1 MSSINPT
8 SSSLTSSQSKKR
20 NHHGSSANSSDD
32 DDLPWKIQKLPMMK
46 KKILSEN
53 VVGKPAGEVD
63 PAKKEDLA
71 NPHPKRI
78 PSNTAQVEPMEKK
91 AVVKPDIKILQPGE
105 IPAGT
110 QPDFVASEEERSDDE
125 LKIRDS
131 DYFDDEEN
139 LPATYYRNDDKHAK
153 GPKEEYVPEDDDEE
167 KYRSGSGFGSD
178 WMRVWRLKWKQ
189 HTKYIYI

>member
-20 NHHGSSANSSDD
+20 NHHGFSADSSSDD
-32 DDLPWKIQKLPMMK
+32 DLPRKIQKLSMIK

-53 VVGKPAGEVD
+53 VVGEPAGEVE

-78 PSNTAQVEPMEKK
+78 LSNTAQVEPMEVK
-91 AVVKPDIKILQPGE
+91 AAMKLKIKILQPGE
-105 IPAGT
+105 IPGST
-110 QPDFVASEEERSDDE
+110 QLDFVASEEERFYDE
-125 LKIRDS
+125 LKIRDP

-139 LPATYYRNDDKHAK
+139 LPATYYENDDKLAK
-153 GPKEEYVPEDDDEE
+153 GRKEEYVPEDDDEE
-167 KYRSGSGFGSD
+167 EYRSGSGSD
-178 WMRVWRLKWKQ
+178 WMRVWSEYNNQK
-189 HTKYIYI
+189 IYI